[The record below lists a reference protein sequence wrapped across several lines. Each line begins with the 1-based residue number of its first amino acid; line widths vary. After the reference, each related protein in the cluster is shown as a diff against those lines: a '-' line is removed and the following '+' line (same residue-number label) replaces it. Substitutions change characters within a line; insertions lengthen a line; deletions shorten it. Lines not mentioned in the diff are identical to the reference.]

1 MPPVC
6 HVNNGCR
13 VGISGALFFAE
24 KGHWAWLFEPRCAL
38 LLAQI
43 RSKCRSILRAVWS
56 LSLSELL
63 VAVLQPGALVTL
75 LVLAGSIVL
84 FIGGWLAPE
93 LTGLLAVGL
102 LVAAGVLDSAEAV
115 AGFGSPALITLMGLF
130 ALSAGLFRSGC
141 LDRLRALI
149 GSEAVRTPK
158 RMIALMVMVVGPV
171 SAVVPNTPI
180 VASLLPV
187 VEGWCQRRGISPSKV
202 LLPLSFATVLG
213 GTLTLLGSSV
223 NLLASEVS
231 SKLGY
236 GAFGLFSFTPIG
248 FGVWLAGGTV
258 MVLLA
263 DRLLPDRGADDDDL
277 MASLS
282 SGGYLTEVEIP
293 VGSELIGQSLHGSR
307 LQRRFDVDVLE
318 LQRGSERF
326 LPPLADRTLVLGDR
340 LLLRC
345 SRLDLL
351 RLQQDHTVVLA
362 PTPESLLVPD
372 QRNNQRMVEV
382 LLPAGSTL
390 AGDCLRDLRFRQRCN
405 VTVLALR
412 RGNEVLRERLGRVQL
427 KEGDVLLLQGP
438 KDAIRGLQANN
449 DLVVLEQLEKDL
461 PTVSR
466 KRVALLIGGLV
477 ILLPALELMPLM
489 ASVLLGTVAMV
500 ATGCLRAGELQ
511 RAIRLDVILLLGSL
525 ASFSVAMEKTG
536 LAQALAQA
544 LMLRL
549 ADWPVYAALLA
560 VYVFTIL
567 LTEVMSNAATVAMLI
582 PIAGQL
588 AQGLQQPP
596 MAFLYAVLFAASQ
609 SFLSPVGYQTNLMV
623 FGPGRYRFLD
633 IPRYG
638 FPLTLTMI
646 LVVPLLICRWFALS

>member
-1 MPPVC
+1 M
-6 HVNNGCR
+6 
-13 VGISGALFFAE
+13 AD
-24 KGHWAWLFEPRCAL
+24 
-38 LLAQI
+38 
-43 RSKCRSILRAVWS
+43 
-56 LSLSELL
+56 LL
-63 VAVLQPGALVTL
+63 VAVLQPGALITL
-75 LVLAGSIVL
+75 LILLGAIVM
-84 FIGGWLAPE
+84 FVGGWLAPE
-93 LTGLLAVGL
+93 LTGLLAASL
-102 LVAAGVLDSAEAV
+102 LIVTGVLKPSEAME
-115 AGFGSPALITLMGLF
+115 GFGSPSLITLMGLF
-130 ALSAGLFRSGC
+130 ALSSGLFRSGG

-149 GSEAVRTPK
+149 GSDAVRSPK
-158 RMIALMVMVVGPV
+158 RMIAVMVSAVGPV
-171 SAVVPNTPI
+171 SAFVPNTPI

-187 VEGWCQRRGISPSKV
+187 IEGWCQRRRISPSKV

-248 FGVWLAGGTV
+248 IGIWLIGGVV

-263 DRLLPDRGADDDDL
+263 DRFLPDRGTDDDDL
-277 MASLS
+277 IASLA

-293 VGSELIGQSLHGSR
+293 AGSELIGQSLHASR

-318 LQRGSERF
+318 LHRGPERF

-345 SRLDLL
+345 SREDLL

-362 PTPESLLVPD
+362 PTPEAEVPSRPD
-372 QRNNQRMVEV
+372 QQNNQRMVEV

-390 AGDCLRDLRFRQRCN
+390 AGDCLRDLRFRQRYN

-412 RGNEVLRERLGRVQL
+412 RGNAVLRERLGRAQL
-427 KEGDVLLLQGP
+427 REGDVLLLQGP

-466 KRVALLIGGLV
+466 KRIALVIGALV
-477 ILLPALELMPLM
+477 ILLPAFELMPLV
-489 ASVLLGTVAMV
+489 AAVLLGTVAMV
-500 ATGCLRAGELQ
+500 ASGCLRAGELQ

-525 ASFSVAMEKTG
+525 ASFSVALEKTG
-536 LAQALAQA
+536 LASALAQA
-544 LMLRL
+544 LLL
-549 ADWPVYAALLA
+549 GLHNWPVYAALL
-560 VYVFTIL
+560 VVFLFTTL

-588 AQGLQQPP
+588 AQGLGQPP
-596 MAFLYAVLFAASQ
+596 MAFIYAVLFGASQ

-633 IPRYG
+633 VPRYG
-638 FPLTLTMI
+638 FPLTIAMTI
-646 LVVPLLICRWFALS
+646 TVPFLICRWFGI

>member
-1 MPPVC
+1 M
-6 HVNNGCR
+6 
-13 VGISGALFFAE
+13 SD
-24 KGHWAWLFEPRCAL
+24 
-38 LLAQI
+38 LLAA
-43 RSKCRSILRAVWS
+43 LA
-56 LSLSELL
+56 
-63 VAVLQPGALVTL
+63 QPGALITL
-75 LVLAGSIVL
+75 LVLLLSVVL
-84 FIGGWLAPE
+84 FVGGWLAPE
-93 LTGLLAVGL
+93 LTGLLAAAL
-102 LVAAGVLDSAEAV
+102 LMASGVLTPGEAV

-130 ALSAGLFRSGC
+130 AISAGLFRSGG

-149 GSEAVRTPK
+149 GSDAVRSPR
-158 RMIALMVMVVGPV
+158 RMIAVMVAAVGPV
-171 SAVVPNTPI
+171 SAFVPNTPI

-187 VEGWCQRRGISPSKV
+187 IEGWCQRRGISPSKV

-236 GAFGLFSFTPIG
+236 GSFGLFSFTPIG
-248 FGVWLAGGTV
+248 IGVWLVGGAV
-258 MVLLA
+258 MLLLS
-263 DRLLPDRGADDDDL
+263 DRFLPDRGTDDDDL
-277 MASLS
+277 IASLS
-282 SGGYLTEVEIP
+282 SSGYLTEVQIP
-293 VGSELIGQSLHGSR
+293 FGSELIGQSLHASR

-318 LQRGSERF
+318 LHRGSERF

-345 SRLDLL
+345 SRADLL

-362 PTPESLLVPD
+362 PTSEEPISPD
-372 QRNNQRMVEV
+372 QQNNQRMVEV

-390 AGDCLRDLRFRQRCN
+390 AGDCLRDLRFRQRYN

-412 RGNEVLRERLGRVQL
+412 RGNEVLRERLGRAQL
-427 KEGDVLLLQGP
+427 RDGDVLLLQGP

-466 KRVALLIGGLV
+466 KRVALLIAVLV
-477 ILLPALELMPLM
+477 ILLPGLDLIPLV
-489 ASVLLGTVAMV
+489 AAVLLGTVAMV
-500 ATGCLRAGELQ
+500 ATGCLRPGELQ
-511 RAIRLDVILLLGSL
+511 RAVRLDVILLLGSL
-525 ASFSVAMEKTG
+525 ACFSVALEKTG
-536 LAQALAQA
+536 LAAAAARGLLLGLQN
-544 LMLRL
+544 
-549 ADWPVYAALLA
+549 WPVYAALLA
-560 VYVFTIL
+560 VFLFTTL

-588 AQGLQQPP
+588 AQGLDQPP
-596 MAFLYAVLFAASQ
+596 MAFIYAVLFGASQ

-638 FPLTLTMI
+638 FPLTMAMSLT
-646 LVVPLLICRWFALS
+646 VPFLICRWFGL

>member
-1 MPPVC
+1 M
-6 HVNNGCR
+6 
-13 VGISGALFFAE
+13 AD
-24 KGHWAWLFEPRCAL
+24 
-38 LLAQI
+38 
-43 RSKCRSILRAVWS
+43 
-56 LSLSELL
+56 LL
-63 VAVLQPGALVTL
+63 VAVLQPGALITL
-75 LVLAGSIVL
+75 LILLGAIVM
-84 FIGGWLAPE
+84 FVGGWLAPE
-93 LTGLLAVGL
+93 LTGLLAASL
-102 LVAAGVLDSAEAV
+102 LIVTGVLKPSEAME
-115 AGFGSPALITLMGLF
+115 GFGSPSLITLMGLF
-130 ALSAGLFRSGC
+130 ALSSGLFRSGG

-149 GSEAVRTPK
+149 GSDAVRSPK
-158 RMIALMVMVVGPV
+158 RMIAVMVAAVGPV
-171 SAVVPNTPI
+171 SAFVPNTPI

-187 VEGWCQRRGISPSKV
+187 IEGWCQRRRISPSKV

-248 FGVWLAGGTV
+248 IGIWLIGGVV

-263 DRLLPDRGADDDDL
+263 DRFLPDRGTDDDDL
-277 MASLS
+277 IASLA

-293 VGSELIGQSLHGSR
+293 AGSELIGQSLHASR

-318 LQRGSERF
+318 LHRGPERF

-345 SRLDLL
+345 SREDLL

-362 PTPESLLVPD
+362 PTPEAEDPSRPD
-372 QRNNQRMVEV
+372 QQNNQRMVEV

-390 AGDCLRDLRFRQRCN
+390 AGDCLRDLRFRQRYN

-412 RGNEVLRERLGRVQL
+412 RGNAVLRERLGRAQL
-427 KEGDVLLLQGP
+427 REGDVLLLQGP

-466 KRVALLIGGLV
+466 KRIALVIGALV
-477 ILLPALELMPLM
+477 ILLPAFELMPLV
-489 ASVLLGTVAMV
+489 AAVLLGTVAMV
-500 ATGCLRAGELQ
+500 ASGCLRAGELQ

-525 ASFSVAMEKTG
+525 ASFSVALEKTG
-536 LAQALAQA
+536 LASALAQA
-544 LMLRL
+544 LLL
-549 ADWPVYAALLA
+549 GLHNWPVYAALL
-560 VYVFTIL
+560 VVFLFTTL

-588 AQGLQQPP
+588 AQGLGQPP
-596 MAFLYAVLFAASQ
+596 MAFIYAVLFGASQ

-633 IPRYG
+633 VPRYG
-638 FPLTLTMI
+638 FPLTIAMTI
-646 LVVPLLICRWFALS
+646 TVPFLICRWFGL

>member
-1 MPPVC
+1 M
-6 HVNNGCR
+6 
-13 VGISGALFFAE
+13 
-24 KGHWAWLFEPRCAL
+24 
-38 LLAQI
+38 
-43 RSKCRSILRAVWS
+43 
-56 LSLSELL
+56 
-63 VAVLQPGALVTL
+63 LQPGALFTL

-93 LTGLLAVGL
+93 VTGLLAAAL
-102 LVAAGVLDSAEAV
+102 LIVSGVLKPGEAV
-115 AGFGSPALITLMGLF
+115 EGFGSPALITLMGLF
-130 ALSAGLFRSGC
+130 ALSAGLFRSGG

-149 GSEAVRTPK
+149 GSDAVRSPK
-158 RMIALMVMVVGPV
+158 RMIAVMVAAVGPV
-171 SAVVPNTPI
+171 SAFVPNTPI

-187 VEGWCQRRGISPSKV
+187 IEGWCQRRGISPSKV

-213 GTLTLLGSSV
+213 GTMTLLGSSV

-236 GAFGLFSFTPIG
+236 GAFGLFSFTAIG
-248 FGVWLAGGTV
+248 IGVWLTGGLM
-258 MVLLA
+258 MVVLA
-263 DRLLPDRGADDDDL
+263 DRFLPDRGTDDDDL
-277 MASLS
+277 IANLS
-282 SGGYLTEVEIP
+282 SSGYLTEVKIP
-293 VGSELIGQSLHGSR
+293 LGSELIGQSLHGSR

-318 LQRGSERF
+318 LHRGSERF

-345 SRLDLL
+345 SREDLL

-362 PTPESLLVPD
+362 PTPEQPVLPD
-372 QRNNQRMVEV
+372 QQNDQRMVEV
-382 LLPAGSTL
+382 LLPSGSTL
-390 AGDCLRDLRFRQRCN
+390 AGDCLRELRFRQRYN

-427 KEGDVLLLQGP
+427 REGDVLLLQGP

-466 KRVALLIGGLV
+466 KRIALLISALV
-477 ILLPALELMPLM
+477 ILLPSFEIIPLV
-489 ASVLLGTVAMV
+489 AAVLLGTVAMV
-500 ATGCLRAGELQ
+500 ATGCLRPGELQ

-525 ASFSVAMEKTG
+525 ASFSVALEKTG
-536 LAQALAQA
+536 LAAALAKA
-544 LMLRL
+544 LL
-549 ADWPVYAALLA
+549 AGLHHWPVYAALL
-560 VYVFTIL
+560 VVFLFTTL

-588 AQGLQQPP
+588 AQGLDQPP
-596 MAFLYAVLFAASQ
+596 MAFIYCVLFGASQ

-638 FPLTLTMI
+638 FPLTIVMTLM
-646 LVVPLLICRWFALS
+646 VPFLICRWFGL

>member
-1 MPPVC
+1 V
-6 HVNNGCR
+6 
-13 VGISGALFFAE
+13 AD
-24 KGHWAWLFEPRCAL
+24 
-38 LLAQI
+38 
-43 RSKCRSILRAVWS
+43 
-56 LSLSELL
+56 LL
-63 VAVLQPGALVTL
+63 VAVLQPGALITL
-75 LVLAGSIVL
+75 LILLGAIVM
-84 FIGGWLAPE
+84 FVGGWLAPE
-93 LTGLLAVGL
+93 LTGLLAASL
-102 LVAAGVLDSAEAV
+102 LIVTGVLKPSEAME
-115 AGFGSPALITLMGLF
+115 GFGSPSLITLMGLF
-130 ALSAGLFRSGC
+130 ALSSALFRSGG

-149 GSEAVRTPK
+149 GSDAVRSPK
-158 RMIALMVMVVGPV
+158 RMIAVMVSAVGPV
-171 SAVVPNTPI
+171 SAFVPNTPI

-187 VEGWCQRRGISPSKV
+187 IEGWCQRRRISPSKV

-248 FGVWLAGGTV
+248 IGIWLIGGVV

-263 DRLLPDRGADDDDL
+263 DRFLPDRGTDDDDL
-277 MASLS
+277 IASLA

-293 VGSELIGQSLHGSR
+293 AGSELIGQSLHASR

-318 LQRGSERF
+318 LHRGPERF

-345 SRLDLL
+345 SREDLL

-362 PTPESLLVPD
+362 PTPEAEDPSRPD
-372 QRNNQRMVEV
+372 QQNNQRMVEV

-390 AGDCLRDLRFRQRCN
+390 AGDCLRDLRFRQRYN

-412 RGNEVLRERLGRVQL
+412 RGNAVLRERLGRAQL
-427 KEGDVLLLQGP
+427 REGDVLLLQGP

-466 KRVALLIGGLV
+466 KRIALVIGALV
-477 ILLPALELMPLM
+477 ILLPAFELMPLV
-489 ASVLLGTVAMV
+489 AAVLLGTVAMV
-500 ATGCLRAGELQ
+500 ASGCLRAGELQ

-525 ASFSVAMEKTG
+525 ASFSVALEKTG
-536 LAQALAQA
+536 LASALAQA
-544 LMLRL
+544 LLL
-549 ADWPVYAALLA
+549 GLHNWPVYAALL
-560 VYVFTIL
+560 VVFLFTTL

-588 AQGLQQPP
+588 AQGLGQPP
-596 MAFLYAVLFAASQ
+596 MAFIYAVLFGASQ

-633 IPRYG
+633 VPRYG
-638 FPLTLTMI
+638 FPLTIAMTI
-646 LVVPLLICRWFALS
+646 TVPFLICRWFGI

>member
-1 MPPVC
+1 M
-6 HVNNGCR
+6 
-13 VGISGALFFAE
+13 AD
-24 KGHWAWLFEPRCAL
+24 
-38 LLAQI
+38 
-43 RSKCRSILRAVWS
+43 
-56 LSLSELL
+56 LL
-63 VAVLQPGALVTL
+63 VAVLQPGALITL
-75 LVLAGSIVL
+75 LILLGAIVM
-84 FIGGWLAPE
+84 FVGGWLAPE
-93 LTGLLAVGL
+93 LTGLLAASL
-102 LVAAGVLDSAEAV
+102 LIVTGVLKPSEAME
-115 AGFGSPALITLMGLF
+115 GFGSPSLITLMGLF
-130 ALSAGLFRSGC
+130 ALSSGLFRSGG

-149 GSEAVRTPK
+149 GSDAVRSPK
-158 RMIALMVMVVGPV
+158 RMIAVMVAAVGPV
-171 SAVVPNTPI
+171 SAFVPNTPI

-187 VEGWCQRRGISPSKV
+187 IEGWCQRRRISPSKV

-248 FGVWLAGGTV
+248 IGIWLIGGVV

-263 DRLLPDRGADDDDL
+263 DRFLPDRGTDDDDL
-277 MASLS
+277 IASLA

-293 VGSELIGQSLHGSR
+293 AGSELIGQSLHASR

-318 LQRGSERF
+318 LHRGPERF

-345 SRLDLL
+345 SREDLL

-362 PTPESLLVPD
+362 PTPEAEDPSRPD
-372 QRNNQRMVEV
+372 QQNNQRMVEV

-390 AGDCLRDLRFRQRCN
+390 AGDCLRDLRFRQRYN
-405 VTVLALR
+405 LTVLALR
-412 RGNEVLRERLGRVQL
+412 RGNAVLRERLGRAQL
-427 KEGDVLLLQGP
+427 REGDVLLLQGP

-466 KRVALLIGGLV
+466 KRIALVIGALV
-477 ILLPALELMPLM
+477 ILLPAFELMPLV
-489 ASVLLGTVAMV
+489 AAVLLGTVAMV
-500 ATGCLRAGELQ
+500 ASGCLRAGELQ

-525 ASFSVAMEKTG
+525 ASFSVALEKTG
-536 LAQALAQA
+536 LASALAQA
-544 LMLRL
+544 LLL
-549 ADWPVYAALLA
+549 GLHNWPVYAALL
-560 VYVFTIL
+560 VVFLFTTL

-588 AQGLQQPP
+588 AQGLGQPP
-596 MAFLYAVLFAASQ
+596 MAFIYAVLFGASQ

-633 IPRYG
+633 VPRYG
-638 FPLTLTMI
+638 FPLTIAMTI
-646 LVVPLLICRWFALS
+646 TVPFLICRWFGL